1 MECIYRWHEHILVI
15 CNCYAVSTYFSSKKV
30 KQTKEALNQKQKKS
44 INDQE
49 GFV

>member
-1 MECIYRWHEHILVI
+1 MLSQLVS
-15 CNCYAVSTYFSSKKV
+15 VQKKV
-30 KQTKEALNQKQKKS
+30 KQTKEALNQKQKNS